1 MKTWIDLSEGVSF
14 FGDPWADRGRRCAG
28 GGSIIT
34 PECQFR
40 RRAGFSRLL
49 RSPFLWV
56 PAAALAAGLVV
67 WGLRFVV
74 QPTVLRVAVGP
85 EGSADV
91 RLISELASQLAHDE
105 NHGLRLT
112 LVKTSDAKAS
122 AAELDAGTADLAV
135 VRSDVSMSETGLTV
149 AVLHRN
155 AVVFLAPHAS
165 SVRKITDLD
174 KKRLGIL
181 RATPENAHLLGDL
194 LAEYGLEPSAVT
206 QVPLAPDAVAAAI
219 ADKRVDAVMVVAPP
233 SGNFLRSVVTQIA
246 GASRG
251 EPVFVDVKEAEA
263 IAQRKPVYE
272 SHEIVNGLFGGN
284 PPRPKQSFNTMAITY
299 RLVASRSLE
308 DYVVS
313 DFTRRL
319 FTLRMALSPGS
330 ALADRI
336 EKPDTDNETALPVH
350 PGAEAYFDGNEKS
363 FLDRY
368 DDWFYLG
375 AMGISGLVSGLAA
388 LIASARAWIRRGTL
402 SSIDELI
409 HIQINAREAK
419 DEAALDEAEAAVT
432 SLSISTL
439 RHARDGRIDDSGL
452 AALSLAMDECR
463 QTIADRRVR
472 LASQSDHCATIS
484 SIEVPRLA
492 RREPAPRLSFRR
504 SP

>member
-1 MKTWIDLSEGVSF
+1 M
-14 FGDPWADRGRRCAG
+14 
-28 GGSIIT
+28 
-34 PECQFR
+34 
-40 RRAGFSRLL
+40 
-49 RSPFLWV
+49 RSPFVWV
-56 PAAALAAGLVV
+56 PVAALAAGLVV
-67 WGLRFVV
+67 WCLRFVV
-74 QPTVLRVAVGP
+74 QPTELRVAVGP

-91 RLISELASQLAHDE
+91 KLVSELASQLARDE

-112 LVKTSDAKAS
+112 LVKTNDAKAS
-122 AAELDAGTADLAV
+122 AAELDAGRADLAV

-155 AVVFLAPHAS
+155 AVLFLAPHGS
-165 SVRKITDLD
+165 RVHKITDLD
-174 KKRLGIL
+174 KKRLGII

-194 LAEYGLEPSAVT
+194 LAEYGLEPAAVT
-206 QVPLAPDAVAAAI
+206 QVPLDPDGVASAI
-219 ADKRVDAVMVVAPP
+219 ADKRVDAVMAVAPP
-233 SGNFLRSVVTQIA
+233 SGNFMRNIVTQIA
-246 GASRG
+246 QASHG

-284 PPRPKQSFNTMAITY
+284 PPRPKDSFNTMAITY

-402 SSIDELI
+402 SAIDELI
-409 HIQINAREAK
+409 HIQMKAREAT

-463 QTIADRRVR
+463 QTIADRRLR
-472 LASQSDHCATIS
+472 LSSLGEKSMAPS
-484 SIEVPRLA
+484 SIELPKVTK
-492 RREPAPRLSFRR
+492 REPVARLSFRR

>member
-1 MKTWIDLSEGVSF
+1 MPV
-14 FGDPWADRGRRCAG
+14 
-28 GGSIIT
+28 
-34 PECQFR
+34 
-40 RRAGFSRLL
+40 
-49 RSPFLWV
+49 
-56 PAAALAAGLVV
+56 AAFAAVLIV

-91 RLISELASQLAHDE
+91 KLVSELASQLTHDE
-105 NHGLRLT
+105 SRGLRLT

-122 AAELDAGTADLAV
+122 AAELDAGRADLAV
-135 VRSDVSMSETGLTV
+135 VRSDVAMSETGLTV
-149 AVLHRN
+149 AILHRN
-155 AVVFLAPHAS
+155 AVIFLAPHGS
-165 SVRKITDLD
+165 SIRKITDLD
-174 KKRLGIL
+174 KKRLGML
-181 RATPENAHLLGDL
+181 RATAENAHLLDDL
-194 LAEYGLEPSAVT
+194 LAEYGIELGAVT
-206 QVPLAPDAVAAAI
+206 QVPLEPDGVAAAI
-219 ADKRVDAVMVVAPP
+219 AEKRVDAVMVVAPP
-233 SGNFLRSVVTQIA
+233 SGNFTRGVVTAIA

-251 EPVFVDVKEAEA
+251 EPIFIEVKEAEA

-272 SHEIVNGLFGGN
+272 SQEIVNGLFGGN

-308 DYVVS
+308 DYVIS

-330 ALADRI
+330 SLADRI

-402 SSIDELI
+402 SAIDELI
-409 HIQINAREAK
+409 HIQIEAREAK
-419 DEAALDEAEAAVT
+419 DEATLDAAEAAVT

-463 QTIADRRVR
+463 QTIAERRSR
-472 LASQSDHCATIS
+472 LATSAQGTAQTPSGEAL
-484 SIEVPRLA
+484 RLTT
-492 RREPAPRLSFRR
+492 RDPTPVTLEPAVRRLSFRR

>member
-1 MKTWIDLSEGVSF
+1 
-14 FGDPWADRGRRCAG
+14 
-28 GGSIIT
+28 
-34 PECQFR
+34 
-40 RRAGFSRLL
+40 L

-56 PAAALAAGLVV
+56 PAAVLAAALIV
-67 WGLRFVV
+67 WGLRFVI

-91 RLISELASQLAHDE
+91 KIVSELASQLAHDE
-105 NHGLRLT
+105 SHGLRLT

-122 AAELDAGTADLAV
+122 AAELDAGRADLAV
-135 VRSDVSMSETGLTV
+135 VRSDVAMSETGLTV
-149 AVLHRN
+149 AILHRN
-155 AVVFLAPHAS
+155 AVIFLAPHGS
-165 SVRKITDLD
+165 SIRKMTDLN

-181 RATPENAHLLGDL
+181 RATAENSHLLGDL
-194 LAEYGLEPSAVT
+194 LSEYGIELGAVT
-206 QVPLAPDAVAAAI
+206 QVPLEPDGVTAAI
-219 ADKRVDAVMVVAPP
+219 LDKRVDAVMLVAPP
-233 SGNFLRSVVTQIA
+233 SGNFTRGVVTAIA

-251 EPVFVDVKEAEA
+251 EPVFIEVKEAEA

-272 SHEIVNGLFGGN
+272 SQEIVNGLFGGN
-284 PPRPKQSFNTMAITY
+284 PPRPKQSFNTMAVTY
-299 RLVASRSLE
+299 RLVASRALE
-308 DYVVS
+308 DYVIS

-330 ALADRI
+330 SLADRI

-402 SSIDELI
+402 SAIDELI
-409 HIQINAREAK
+409 HIQIEAREAK
-419 DEAALDEAEAAVT
+419 DEATLDAAEAAVT

-463 QTIADRRVR
+463 QTIAERRSR
-472 LASQSDHCATIS
+472 LATSAQGTAQTPSGEAL
-484 SIEVPRLA
+484 RLTA
-492 RREPAPRLSFRR
+492 RDPIPVTLEPAVRRLSFRR

>member
-1 MKTWIDLSEGVSF
+1 M
-14 FGDPWADRGRRCAG
+14 
-28 GGSIIT
+28 
-34 PECQFR
+34 
-40 RRAGFSRLL
+40 

-56 PAAALAAGLVV
+56 PAAVLAAAVLV
-67 WGLRFVV
+67 WALRFVV

-85 EGSADV
+85 EGSVDV
-91 RLISELASQLAHDE
+91 KIISELANQLARDE
-105 NHGLRLT
+105 SRGLRLT
-112 LVKTSDAKAS
+112 LVTTKDAKAS
-122 AAELDAGTADLAV
+122 AAELDAGRADLAV
-135 VRSDVSMSETGLTV
+135 VRSDVAMSETGLTV
-149 AVLHRN
+149 AILHRN
-155 AVVFLAPHAS
+155 DVIFVAPHGSAIH
-165 SVRKITDLD
+165 RITDLET
-174 KKRLGIL
+174 KRLGIL
-181 RATPENAHLLGDL
+181 RSTAENSHL
-194 LAEYGLEPSAVT
+194 LAELLSEYGIDIGAVT
-206 QVPLAPDAVAAAI
+206 QVPLEPDGVTAAI
-219 ADKRVDAVMVVAPP
+219 LERRVDAVMVVAPP
-233 SGNFLRSVVTQIA
+233 SGNFARGVVTAIA

-251 EPVFVDVKEAEA
+251 EPVFIAVKEAEA

-299 RLVASRSLE
+299 RLVASRALE
-308 DYVVS
+308 DYVIS

-402 SSIDELI
+402 GAIDELI
-409 HIQINAREAK
+409 HIQIEAREAK
-419 DEAALDEAEAAVT
+419 DEAALDAAEAAVT

-439 RHARDGRIDDSGL
+439 RYARDGRIDDSGL

-463 QTIADRRVR
+463 STIAERRSR
-472 LASQSDHCATIS
+472 LAASAQAASGEAQGFT
-484 SIEVPRLA
+484 A
-492 RREPAPRLSFRR
+492 RDQNIAGPAPIRLSLRR

>member
-1 MKTWIDLSEGVSF
+1 M
-14 FGDPWADRGRRCAG
+14 
-28 GGSIIT
+28 
-34 PECQFR
+34 
-40 RRAGFSRLL
+40 

-56 PAAALAAGLVV
+56 PTAVLAAALVV
-67 WGLRFVV
+67 WCLRFAI

-91 RLISELASQLAHDE
+91 KIMSELASQLARDE
-105 NHGLRLT
+105 SHGMRLT
-112 LVKTSDAKAS
+112 LVTTNDANAS
-122 AAELDAGTADLAV
+122 AAALDAGKADLAV
-135 VRSDVSMSETGLTV
+135 VRSDVGMSETGLTV
-149 AVLHRN
+149 AILHRN
-155 AVVFLAPHAS
+155 AVIFLAPHGS

-181 RATPENAHLLGDL
+181 RATPENSHLLGDL
-194 LAEYGLEPSAVT
+194 LAEYGIALGAVA
-206 QVPLAPDAVAAAI
+206 QVPLESDAVASALQ
-219 ADKRVDAVMVVAPP
+219 DKRVDAVMLVAPA
-233 SGNFLRSVVTQIA
+233 SGNFTRDVVTA
-246 GASRG
+246 VANASHG
-251 EPVFVDVKEAEA
+251 EPIFVEVKEAEA

-272 SHEIVNGLFGGN
+272 SQDIVNGLFGGN
-284 PPRPKQSFNTMAITY
+284 PPRPKQNFNTLAITY

-409 HIQINAREAK
+409 HIQIEAREAK
-419 DEAALDEAEAAVT
+419 DEAALDAAEAAVT
-432 SLSISTL
+432 NLSISTL
-439 RHARDGRIDDSGL
+439 RYARDGRIDDSGL

-463 QTIADRRVR
+463 KTIAEQRVR
-472 LASQSDHCATIS
+472 LEARARGKAQQASGVADYN
-484 SIEVPRLA
+484 
-492 RREPAPRLSFRR
+492 PANRDPVRLSLRR

>member
-1 MKTWIDLSEGVSF
+1 VLRTWIDFRLTVLPSGGPS
-14 FGDPWADRGRRCAG
+14 GAKAGGGCAG

-34 PECQFR
+34 PKRQTR
-40 RRAGFSRLL
+40 RRVGFSRLL
-49 RSPFLWV
+49 RSPFFWA
-56 PAAALAAGLVV
+56 PAAALAAALLV

-74 QPTVLRVAVGP
+74 QPTLLRVAVGP

-91 RLISELASQLAHDE
+91 KLVSELASQLGRDAAH
-105 NHGLRLT
+105 GFKLQ
-112 LVKTSDAKAS
+112 LVKTSDPKAS
-122 AAELDAGTADLAV
+122 ADELDAGRADLAV

-149 AVLHRN
+149 AILHRN
-155 AVVFLAPHAS
+155 AVAFLAPHSS
-165 SVRKITDLD
+165 SVRRIADLD

-181 RATPENAHLLGDL
+181 RATPENAHLLEQV
-194 LAEYGLEPSAVT
+194 LAEYGIDGRSVA
-206 QVPLAPDAVAAAI
+206 QVPLEPDGVAAAI
-219 ADKRVDAVMVVAPP
+219 LDKRIDALMVVAPP
-233 SGNFLRSVVTQIA
+233 SGNFMRAAVTAVA
-246 GASRG
+246 GASKG
-251 EPVFVDVKEAEA
+251 EPVFLELKEAEA
-263 IAQRKPVYE
+263 ISQRKPVYE

-299 RLVASRSLE
+299 RLVASRDLE

-330 ALADRI
+330 SLADRI

-409 HIQINAREAK
+409 HIQIEAREAK
-419 DEAALDEAEAAVT
+419 DEAALDAAEAAVT
-432 SLSISTL
+432 NLSISAL

-463 QTIADRRVR
+463 QTIADRRMR
-472 LASQSDHCATIS
+472 LAVAAESRASPSAG
-484 SIEVPRLA
+484 
-492 RREPAPRLSFRR
+492 REPRPVLSLRR

>member
-1 MKTWIDLSEGVSF
+1 
-14 FGDPWADRGRRCAG
+14 
-28 GGSIIT
+28 
-34 PECQFR
+34 
-40 RRAGFSRLL
+40 L

-56 PAAALAAGLVV
+56 PVAAFAAVLIV

-91 RLISELASQLAHDE
+91 KLVSELASQLTHDE
-105 NHGLRLT
+105 SRGLRLT
-112 LVKTSDAKAS
+112 LVKTNDAKAS
-122 AAELDAGTADLAV
+122 AAELDAGRADLAV
-135 VRSDVSMSETGLTV
+135 VRSDVAMSETGLTV
-149 AVLHRN
+149 AILHRN
-155 AVVFLAPHAS
+155 AVIFLAPHGS
-165 SVRKITDLD
+165 SIRKITDLD

-181 RATPENAHLLGDL
+181 RATAENSHLLGDL
-194 LAEYGLEPSAVT
+194 LSEYGIELGAVT
-206 QVPLAPDAVAAAI
+206 QVPLEPDGVAAAI
-219 ADKRVDAVMVVAPP
+219 LDKRVDAVMLVAPP
-233 SGNFLRSVVTQIA
+233 SGNFTRGVVTAIA

-251 EPVFVDVKEAEA
+251 EPIFIEVKEAEA

-272 SHEIVNGLFGGN
+272 SQEIVNGLFGGN

-308 DYVVS
+308 DYVIS

-330 ALADRI
+330 SLADRI

-402 SSIDELI
+402 SAIDELI
-409 HIQINAREAK
+409 HIQIEAREAK
-419 DEAALDEAEAAVT
+419 DEATLDAAEAAVT

-463 QTIADRRVR
+463 QTIAERRSR
-472 LASQSDHCATIS
+472 LATSAQGTAQTPSGEAL
-484 SIEVPRLA
+484 RLA
-492 RREPAPRLSFRR
+492 TRDPTPVTLQPAVRRLSFRR